1 MADGAPRDMAGFYGL
16 GESSIPLEPEQRRE
30 ITRERERVDKEE
42 RKYRDGL
49 AEGLAQ
55 SGPPSV
61 LDPFIDAENAKA
73 SVILT
78 KRQERLQSLGL
89 IEQPDGSVL
98 HVTEVRRREARRTP
112 DAEGVT
118 PEEREQM
125 EAYLAADDEEADM
138 WHDLEGEE

>member
-1 MADGAPRDMAGFYGL
+1 MTGDLRGFYGL
-16 GESSIPLEPEQRRE
+16 GPNFISLEPEKRRE
-30 ITRERERVDKEE
+30 ISRERERVDKEE
-42 RKYRDGL
+42 KKYRDNL

-125 EAYLAADDEEADM
+125 ERYLASDEDDDSM
-138 WHDLEGEE
+138 WSDD